1 MDKMEFKDLFLR
13 KPVFLWE
20 NSAWQTILLVKNIG
34 KIFINRRIDF
44 VRLEI
49 TMAINILAMNGKN
62 MSTLFVAN

>member
-1 MDKMEFKDLFLR
+1 MNKMEFKDLFLR